1 MQATKP
7 DFPCAQS
14 DLSLANPTRIQIRV
28 GNIQLAAALEESAA
42 PKTCAIFRSLLP
54 LCAQLIHCRWSG
66 ESMWVPLRQPSIHA
80 GPENQTG
87 HPAPGQMLFYSSPDF
102 DEPEILIPYGTC
114 SFSSKDGPLA
124 GNHFLTI
131 TEGVEGLRQ
140 LGHDALWG
148 GANLGGQSKAAT

>member
-1 MQATKP
+1 
-7 DFPCAQS
+7 
-14 DLSLANPTRIQIRV
+14 
-28 GNIQLAAALEESAA
+28 
-42 PKTCAIFRSLLP
+42 
-54 LCAQLIHCRWSG
+54 
-66 ESMWVPLRQPSIHA
+66 MWVPLRQPSIHA

-148 GANLGGQSKAAT
+148 GAKTIVFE